1 MRTAENYQ
9 EDLTM
14 AADILII
21 DDEEDIRELI
31 GGILEDEGYEARLA
45 GNSDAALA
53 AIAERRPSMVVLDI
67 WLQGSRLDG
76 LDLLIEIKEVHKDLP
91 VVIISGHGNIETAVS
106 AIKRGAYEYIEKPF
120 KADKLIH
127 VVGRALENS
136 RLKRE
141 NQQLR
146 NQTGD
151 SNEIVGSSNNIRNLT
166 QALKRAAPSNGRI
179 MLFGPMG
186 SGKELAARSIHN
198 WSMRAEAPFVVLPAA
213 TMLPE
218 RMEEELFGVEDDDG
232 KPVRIGKLEEAHGG
246 TLYLDEVADMPLE
259 TQSKVLRVLVD
270 QTFNRVGGAKQVKV
284 DVRIVSS
291 TARDLESMIKDSS
304 FREDLLHRLAVV
316 PITLPS
322 LHEHRED
329 IPELVNHFC
338 SLYSTQTGQPLRDF
352 SDDAIAI
359 IQTMDWHGNVRQLR
373 NSVER
378 LLIMTGGE
386 PGQPVVASMLPADL
400 AGTSRGSSTGGG
412 LESLMSLPLRE
423 ARETFESDYIKAQLS
438 RFGGNISK
446 TATFVG
452 MERSAL
458 HRKMRALDITI
469 AEREDV
475 DAQDVTATS

>member
-1 MRTAENYQ
+1 MAV
-9 EDLTM
+9 DL
-14 AADILII
+14 LII

-53 AIAERRPSMVVLDI
+53 AIAERRPAMVILDI

-76 LDLLIEIKEVHKDLP
+76 LDLLIEIKKVHTDLP

-120 KADKLIH
+120 KADRLIH

-141 NQQLR
+141 NEQLR
-146 NQTGD
+146 NQSGESSD
-151 SNEIVGSSNNIRNLT
+151 IIGSSNVIRDLT
-166 QALKRAAPSNGRI
+166 MELKRAAPSNGRI

-186 SGKELAARSIHN
+186 SGKELAARSIHS
-198 WSMRAEAPFVVLPAA
+198 WSTRAEAPFVVLPAA

-218 RMEEELFGVEDDDG
+218 RMEEELFGVEDEAG
-232 KPVRIGKLEEAHGG
+232 NPTRVGRLEAAHGG
-246 TLYLDEVADMPLE
+246 TLYLDEVADMPME
-259 TQSKVLRVLVD
+259 TQGKVLRVLVD

-291 TARDLESMIKDSS
+291 SSKDLNALVTAEA

-316 PITLPS
+316 PIHLPS

-329 IPELVNHFC
+329 IPELVKHFC
-338 SLYSTQTGQPLRDF
+338 SLYSTQSGKPLRAF
-352 SDDAIAI
+352 ADDALAV
-359 IQTMDWHGNVRQLR
+359 IQTMDWNGNVRQLK

-378 LLIMTGGE
+378 LLIMSDGE
-386 PGQPVVASMLPADL
+386 ADEPISADL
-400 AGTSRGSSTGGG
+400 LPSDLTGAAGDNGNASGI
-412 LESLMSLPLRE
+412 ENLMSLPLKE
-423 ARETFESDYIKAQLS
+423 ARDTFETEYIRAQLS

-446 TATFVG
+446 TAAFVG

-458 HRKMRALDITI
+458 HRKMRALDITVT
-469 AEREDV
+469 EREDTEA
-475 DAQDVTATS
+475 AQSAVGA

>member
-1 MRTAENYQ
+1 
-9 EDLTM
+9 M

-53 AIAERRPSMVVLDI
+53 AIAERRPSMVILDI

-76 LDLLIEIKEVHKDLP
+76 LDLLIEIKEIHEHLP

-120 KADKLIH
+120 KADRLVH

-146 NQTGD
+146 SQSGD
-151 SNEIVGSSNNIRNLT
+151 STELVGSSTSIRNLT
-166 QALKRAAPSNGRI
+166 QSLKRAAPSNGRI

-198 WSMRAEAPFVVLPAA
+198 WSNRAEAPFVVLPAA

-218 RMEEELFGVEDDDG
+218 RMEEELFGVEDQHG
-232 KPVRIGKLEEAHGG
+232 QPVRVGKLEEAHGG
-246 TLYLDEVADMPLE
+246 TLYLDEVADMPPE

-270 QTFNRVGGAKQVKV
+270 QTFNRVGGAQQVKV

-291 TARDLESMIKDSS
+291 TARDLGAMIKSGA

-316 PITLPS
+316 PINLPA

-329 IPELVNHFC
+329 IPELINHFC
-338 SLYSTQTGQPLRDF
+338 GVYSLQTGQTLRNF
-352 SDDAIAI
+352 SDDALAV
-359 IQTMDWHGNVRQLR
+359 IQTMDWHGNVRQLK

-378 LLIMTGGE
+378 LLIMTSGE
-386 PGQPVVASMLPADL
+386 PGQPITAAMLPSDL
-400 AGTSRGSSTGGG
+400 AGATSGSGAGSGM
-412 LESLMSLPLRE
+412 ESLMSLPLRE
-423 ARETFESDYIKAQLS
+423 AREAFESDYIKAQLS

-458 HRKMRALDITI
+458 HRKIRALDITV
-469 AEREDV
+469 ADRDEGEDQPAV
-475 DAQDVTATS
+475 VS